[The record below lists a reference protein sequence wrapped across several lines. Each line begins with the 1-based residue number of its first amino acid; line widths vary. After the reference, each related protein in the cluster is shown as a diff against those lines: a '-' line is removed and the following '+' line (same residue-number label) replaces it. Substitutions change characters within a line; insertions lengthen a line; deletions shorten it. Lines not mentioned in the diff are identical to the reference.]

1 MTYCLAI
8 QLTDH
13 LVFASD
19 SRTSAGVDNVSV
31 YSKMHVFSAAKDRYF
46 TLLSAGNLA

>member
-8 QLTDH
+8 QLSDH

-31 YSKMHVFSAAKDRYF
+31 YSKMNVFQPTEDR
-46 TLLSAGNLA
+46 L